1 MAEESKTAK
10 KAPKTKKA
18 AAKKAPEKTGDNTA
32 TPQKAPAKKSS
43 AAETKSAA
51 AKKETQAAPKK
62 AAPAKKKAA
71 PSKTEAAPAPKKAV
85 VAQPKKTA
93 PKKSVKPETA
103 KNVKAVGEQPSDY
116 YVVRTIQKIADNA
129 TATINEYNENLKKAM
144 ESGLDFMED
153 MGKGSI
159 EALNSFVVDGKNLV
173 ARVPFLE
180 KLVSEAEETGKSVAQ
195 SVKSKVAPPTQ
206 KAKFM
211 VTTVVL
217 KASMDV
223 EGYIKQYNE
232 KYLKKGIEYGA
243 DLVADIG
250 NVTRMTVS
258 SLTDS
263 GKKMAQNL
271 SVLETI
277 QESIDAGL
285 HSVSSRVNLPSKKDI
300 DRLAEAVKAF
310 NKKLE
315 GLSKKKS

>member
-1 MAEESKTAK
+1 MAEDSKTVK
-10 KAPKTKKA
+10 KAPKTKKT
-18 AAKKAPEKTGDNTA
+18 AAKENPEKTIAEPAAPKKT
-32 TPQKAPAKKSS
+32 PAKKSS
-43 AAETKSAA
+43 AAVKKADAATKETK
-51 AKKETQAAPKK
+51 AAPKK

-71 PSKTEAAPAPKKAV
+71 PVKAETAPAPKKAV
-85 VAQPKKTA
+85 ADKPKKAA
-93 PKKSVKPETA
+93 PKKSTKPTA
-103 KNVKAVGEQPSDY
+103 AANVKAAGEQPSDY

-129 TATINEYNENLKKAM
+129 TATINEYNDNLKKAM

-173 ARVPFLE
+173 AKVPFLE
-180 KLVSEAEETGKSVAQ
+180 KLVSEAEETGKSVAH
-195 SVKSKVAPPTQ
+195 SVKSKVTPPAQ

-232 KYLKKGIEYGA
+232 KYLKKGIEYGV
-243 DLVADIG
+243 DLVSDLG
-250 NVTRMTVS
+250 NVTRMTVG
-258 SLTDS
+258 SLADS

-315 GLSKKKS
+315 GLAKKKS